1 MTGLD
6 AARKIDIS
14 PVRTRHTQTDI
25 DSVVAVAQQYRFIN
39 VHVLPCWVGYL
50 ADLLKDDDD
59 ILPGAPVG
67 FPGGAHKTEIKVLE
81 AQELIADGVGEMDM
95 VLNIGKLRN
104 HDYQYV
110 LDEIKQVKDI
120 AGDIPLKVIIEINS
134 IDDYQMIKACDLVVE
149 SGADFIKSGT
159 GWIPGDANLKR
170 LEKIK
175 NHVGDQIKIK
185 AAGGIRTIEELMFL
199 ESLGIERF
207 GINLETAISLVQT
220 LEATRV

>member
-14 PVRTRHTQTDI
+14 AVRTHHTKSDI
-25 DSVVAVAQQYRFIN
+25 DSVVAVAKQYRFVN
-39 VHVLPCWVGYL
+39 VHVLPCWVRYL
-50 ADLLKDDDD
+50 ADLLKNDDD

-81 AQELIADGVGEMDM
+81 ARELIADGVGEMDM

-110 LDEIKQVKDI
+110 LDEIKQVRDI

-185 AAGGIRTIEELMFL
+185 AAGGIRTIGELMFL

>member
-1 MTGLD
+1 MTGFD

-14 PVRTRHTQTDI
+14 AVRTHHTQSDI
-25 DSVVAVAQQYRFIN
+25 DSVVAVAKQYRFVN
-39 VHVLPCWVGYL
+39 VHVLPCWVRYL

-67 FPGGAHKTEIKVLE
+67 FPGGAHKTGIKVHE
-81 AQELIADGVGEMDM
+81 ARELMADGVGEMDM

-110 LDEIKQVKDI
+110 LDEIKQVREVAMDV
-120 AGDIPLKVIIEINS
+120 PLKVIIEINS
-134 IDDYQMIKACDLVVE
+134 IDDDQMLKACDLVVE

-175 NHVGDQIKIK
+175 NHVGNQVKIK
-185 AAGGIRTIEELMFL
+185 AAGGIRTIEELLFL

-207 GINLETAISLVQT
+207 GINLETAILLVRA
-220 LEATRV
+220 LDAAPV

>member
-1 MTGLD
+1 
-6 AARKIDIS
+6 
-14 PVRTRHTQTDI
+14 
-25 DSVVAVAQQYRFIN
+25 
-39 VHVLPCWVGYL
+39 
-50 ADLLKDDDD
+50 
-59 ILPGAPVG
+59 
-67 FPGGAHKTEIKVLE
+67 
-81 AQELIADGVGEMDM
+81 
-95 VLNIGKLRN
+95 
-104 HDYQYV
+104 
-110 LDEIKQVKDI
+110 
-120 AGDIPLKVIIEINS
+120 LKVIIEINS